1 MTYTQGSAIPTQ
13 SRATQYILSCLL
25 IIALVMPSPVG
36 LFAQSRTDDEVP
48 AAGRIIS
55 VAGEVNALDPDGNS
69 RELTRRDAVYVGDT
83 IYTGATGFA
92 QIRLSDD
99 GIIAL
104 RALTE
109 FAIVD
114 YQFEEDPDNDVSV
127 FQLLE
132 GGMRTVTGAIGEQNR
147 SRYRVN
153 VGPSAYIGIRGTDY
167 EAVITSS
174 GVIATGVYDGGI
186 TFGNQVG
193 SIDLGINAD
202 YDFAIMVDPNA
213 LPQGLVSQPAL
224 LGLVQFVDV
233 PDDNVNN
240 LADGANGAAADGQ
253 VNDGNATP
261 AAQLA
266 GAVDNTATAAG
277 DQALIAN
284 AADNSASTDSNANGD
299 SSLGFSA
306 PAPTLGDTV
315 ASARGIVT
323 TDGQAVDGDSSSVIV
338 NPNEIAGDGAIV
350 TPTGTV
356 RNTLASTD
364 SSVDVSAS
372 GSTSGTGGVD
382 INGGTTVNGGVSTTT
397 GGNTLADGSGAAGDS
412 NQSTTTGS
420 GTDSGNTDIGVG
432 VDGTVTVAGTD
443 GSDGASASASGS
455 AGTDGA
461 SASGDVSVGDTDAGV
476 DVAVNDDGTV
486 DTDVNLPGGDDS
498 SGGDSGDDDGSDD
511 SSDDGGTLP
520 PLLLTLPETSIAA
533 YGVDWG
539 KWGSSVDDNWV
550 VVSNIDS
557 ELVQISTSDYF
568 ANVIPTEIAQMT
580 GTHTYST
587 GIASSFLGSGSA
599 GEIGSLS
606 AAMQVNF
613 DTGLINNGSL
623 HVLVADQHW
632 SVDFDGAISGGD
644 VALDALNGSLQ
655 QGSTYSSNN
664 IDASLDG
671 AFTGNQA
678 EAFVGGFELLDL
690 NNQNNFAEGLFT
702 IER

>member
-13 SRATQYILSCLL
+13 SRATQYFLSCLL

-36 LFAQSRTDDEVP
+36 LFAQSQTDNEVP

-92 QIRLSDD
+92 QIRLADD
-99 GIIAL
+99 GLVAL

-109 FAIVD
+109 FAILD
-114 YQFEEDPDNDVSV
+114 YQFEADPDNDVSV

-132 GGMRTVTGAIGEQNR
+132 GGMRTVTGAIGKQNR
-147 SRYRVN
+147 SNYRLN
-153 VGPSAYIGIRGTDY
+153 VGPNAYIGIRGTDY

-186 TFGNQVG
+186 TFGNVVG

-202 YDFAIMVDPNA
+202 YDFAIMVDPNVI
-213 LPQGLVSQPAL
+213 PQGLVSQPAL

-233 PDDNVNN
+233 PDQDANNV
-240 LADGANGAAADGQ
+240 ADGANGASVDGQ
-253 VNDGNATP
+253 ANDGNATP
-261 AAQLA
+261 ATATQLA
-266 GAVDNTATAAG
+266 GAVDNTAAAAG

-284 AADNSASTDSNANGD
+284 ATDNSATADSSPNGD

-306 PAPTLGDTV
+306 PTPTINDTV
-315 ASARGIVT
+315 VSARDIVVN
-323 TDGQAVDGDSSSVIV
+323 TDGQAADGDSSSVIV

-356 RNTLASTD
+356 RNTLASSD
-364 SSVDVSAS
+364 SGVDVSVSGSSSGSSGVAVSSGSSVD
-372 GSTSGTGGVD
+372 GGV
-382 INGGTTVNGGVSTTT
+382 VSTT
-397 GGNTLADGSGAAGDS
+397 GGNNLAGGSSADGGS
-412 NQSTTTGS
+412 NQSTADNSGTTTGDT
-420 GTDSGNTDIGVG
+420 GTSTDGSAA
-432 VDGTVTVAGTD
+432 VAGTD
-443 GSDGASASASGS
+443 GNDGVSVNVSGS
-455 AGTDGA
+455 AGSDGV

-486 DTDVNLPGGDDS
+486 DTNVDLPGGDDS
-498 SGGDSGDDDGSDD
+498 GSGDSGDDGSDD
-511 SSDDGGTLP
+511 SSDDGPLP
-520 PLLLTLPETSIAA
+520 PLLLQGPETSIAT

-580 GTHTYST
+580 GSHTYST

-599 GEIGSLS
+599 GDVGSLS
-606 AAMQVNF
+606 AAMHVNF
-613 DTGLINNGSL
+613 DTGLISNGSL
-623 HVLVADQHW
+623 DVLVADQHW
-632 SVDFDGAISGGD
+632 SVNFDGAINGGD
-644 VALDALNGSLQ
+644 VTLDALNGSLQ
-655 QGSTYSSNN
+655 QGSVYSSNN